1 MDSSFNPRRAGYS
14 LLRAAELPP
23 RGLGG
28 ETEFADCRSAFEDLD
43 THLQDYL
50 REGDFIAAHSLWH
63 SRKLASPTTFAE
75 INPEDYPMGRH
86 RLVQMHE
93 GSGRETM
100 YIASH
105 IHHIEKLDSE
115 VSRALVEQLLSHA
128 TQGRYVVRVE
138 WENVGDLVVWDNTSV
153 MHRAVGG
160 EFEGRFRRDM
170 RRATVHDG
178 SEAAWG
184 LNERSQVRQGLP

>member
-1 MDSSFNPRRAGYS
+1 
-14 LLRAAELPP
+14 
-23 RGLGG
+23 
-28 ETEFADCRSAFEDLD
+28 
-43 THLQDYL
+43 
-50 REGDFIAAHSLWH
+50 
-63 SRKLASPTTFAE
+63 
-75 INPEDYPMGRH
+75 MGRH